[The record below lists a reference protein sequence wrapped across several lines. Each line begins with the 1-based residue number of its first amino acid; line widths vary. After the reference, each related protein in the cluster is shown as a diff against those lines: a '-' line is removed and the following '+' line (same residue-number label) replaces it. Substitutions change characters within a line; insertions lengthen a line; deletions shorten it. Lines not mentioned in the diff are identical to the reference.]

1 MSTPPFVHPRAIVE
15 TQAIGAGTRIWAHS
29 HVLAGAVIGR
39 DCNVCDLVF
48 VENDVRIGDRVTVKS
63 GVQLWDGVEIH
74 DDVFI
79 GPNATFTNDPFPRSR
94 VWRPAPIRTVVRAGA
109 SIGANATILPGVT
122 VGREAMVGAG
132 AVVTH
137 DVPARAIV
145 LGNPAAIVGYVDSR
159 AERGGHRVVEA
170 DANAQSSI
178 DGVRLLRL
186 PAFADMRGCLCAA
199 DFSADLP
206 FEPRRAFW
214 VYDVP
219 TRQVRGEHAHR
230 TLSQVLV
237 CLTGECS
244 VLVDDGEARAEHRLS
259 NPGQGLLI
267 PPLVWSVQYKFL
279 AGTVLLV
286 LASAPYDASDY
297 IRDYEE
303 FLEARR
309 AARNL
314 PGFEAERA

>member
-1 MSTPPFVHPRAIVE
+1 MTRAPYVHPSAIVE
-15 TQAIGAGTRIWAHS
+15 TKAIGAGTRIWAHT
-29 HVLAGAVIGR
+29 HILAGAVIGR

-48 VENDVRIGDRVTVKS
+48 IENDVRIGDRVTVKS
-63 GVQLWDGVEIH
+63 GVQLWDGVELH
-74 DDVFI
+74 DDVFV

-94 VWRPAPIRTVVRAGA
+94 AWRDAPVRTVVRAGA
-109 SIGANATILPGVT
+109 SIGANATILPGVS

-145 LGNPAAIVGYVDSR
+145 VGNPAAIVGYVDSHSETGAR
-159 AERGGHRVVEA
+159 RVVEL
-170 DANAQSSI
+170 
-178 DGVRLLRL
+178 GVNEPPRVAGVKILRL
-186 PAFADMRGCLCAA
+186 PAFADLRGSISAV
-199 DFSADLP
+199 DFASDLP

-219 TRQVRGEHAHR
+219 TKQVRGERAHR

-237 CLTGECS
+237 CLAGECS
-244 VLVDDGEARAEHRLS
+244 VLVDDGEARGEYRLS
-259 NPGQGLLI
+259 DPRTGILV

-286 LASAPYDASDY
+286 LASAPYDAAGY

-303 FLEARR
+303 FIELRR
-309 AARNL
+309 AAGTSSARA
-314 PGFEAERA
+314 EA